1 MLTWPQKRRV
11 FRTAWILR
19 HEAEVSPKAVEVSER
34 VQTGGRGG
42 GRNFLEWAIDFLSC
56 GDALAIKSVY
66 FGTQDYNPIPRE
78 LRKPHRTFW
87 REVERRS
94 LEGDG
99 LKIAGEVYGTTE
111 QGKIFEEN

>member
-19 HEAEVSPKAVEVSER
+19 HEAEVSPDAVQVSER

-56 GDALAIKSVY
+56 GDALAIKSIY
-66 FGTQDYNPIPRE
+66 FGTQDYSPIPRE

-87 REVERRS
+87 KTVERRR
-94 LEGDG
+94 LENDG
-99 LKIAGEVYGTTE
+99 LRISETVYGTTE

>member
-56 GDALAIKSVY
+56 GDALAIKSIY
-66 FGTQDYNPIPRE
+66 FGTQDYAPVPKE

-87 REVERRS
+87 KMVEAKR
-94 LEGDG
+94 LENDG
-99 LKIAGEVYGTTE
+99 LKIAERVYGTTE
-111 QGKIFEEN
+111 QGKFFEEN